1 MILLELSNMTKAY
14 RVYASEFH
22 RFASWFSSKITPIE
36 ETTVLDDLNLTI
48 MQGES
53 IGIVGQNGA
62 GKSTLLKLIT
72 GVIRPTS
79 GTISIHGRIAAIL
92 ELGMGFN
99 ADFTGRQNAY
109 NALGM
114 MGFTHDQ
121 IHSVIPD
128 VEAFSE
134 IGHYFDLPLRIYS
147 SGMQMRV
154 AFAVATAYRPDI
166 LIVDEALSV
175 GDVYFQHKSFARI
188 KAFKEEGTTLL
199 LVSHDETA
207 ILSICN
213 RALFL
218 EQGKIVR
225 EGNPEEIFDYYK
237 AFIAAKEDASISQNT
252 LENGRIQT
260 LSGTYEAT
268 VKSIKLYNERG
279 AQTETLEVGQRASL
293 CIDIAVH
300 APLESL
306 VFGYSIK
313 NRLGQVLFGTNT
325 WHTAHV
331 IHAAQAG
338 ATYAVTVTFDA
349 CLGVGDYSIQTALH
363 DEENHLS
370 QNYEWRDLAF
380 LFSVVNAKHDYF
392 NGLAWLQSDIQIT
405 QLNQEKIQ

>member
-1 MILLELSNMTKAY
+1 MILLELSNITKAY
-14 RVYASEFH
+14 RLYASEFH
-22 RFASWFSSKITPIE
+22 RFLSWFFPSITPIE
-36 ETTVLDDLNLTI
+36 ETRVLNNLSLTI
-48 MQGES
+48 KQGES

-72 GVIRPTS
+72 GVIRPTT
-79 GTISIHGRIAAIL
+79 GTIAIHGRIAAIL

-121 IHSVIPD
+121 IHAAIPD
-128 VEAFSE
+128 VEAFAE

-188 KAFKEEGTTLL
+188 KEFKEQGTTLL
-199 LVSHDETA
+199 LVSHDEQA

-213 RALFL
+213 RAIFL
-218 EQGKIVR
+218 EQGAIIR
-225 EGNPEEIFDYYK
+225 EGNPEEVFDYYK
-237 AFIAAKEDASISQNT
+237 AFIAAKEDATITQTT
-252 LENGRIQT
+252 LEDGRIQT
-260 LSGTYEAT
+260 HSGTLEAT
-268 VKSIKLYNERG
+268 VKSIVLHDEHANV
-279 AQTETLEVGQRASL
+279 TETLEVGQRASL
-293 CIDIAVH
+293 SISIAIH
-300 APLESL
+300 APLPTL

-325 WHTAHV
+325 WYTSQV
-331 IHAAQAG
+331 ITDARAG
-338 ATYAVTVTFDA
+338 EIYTITIEFDA
-349 CLGVGDYSIQTALH
+349 SLGVGDYSIQTALH
-363 DEENHLS
+363 DADNHLS
-370 QNYEWRDLAF
+370 QNYEWRDLAL

-392 NGLAWLQSDIQIT
+392 NGLAWLQPTIELMQVNS
-405 QLNQEKIQ
+405 EKC